1 VHLGVECLISGF
13 GHHGDER
20 GLAVLFAGGKP
31 PPATFGLPQGLIAVS
46 LDQWRAELSLRGI
59 IPKDHKNP
67 REAFRQIRESL
78 EARALAAERDGL
90 IWKV

>member
-1 VHLGVECLISGF
+1 MVVLNNL
-13 GHHGDER
+13 DR
-20 GLAVLFAGGKP
+20 YQLALDALNSCAADVGKP
-31 PPATFGLPQGLIAVS
+31 PPAIFGLPQGLIAVTI
-46 LDQWRAELSLRGI
+46 DQWRGELSRRGI

-78 EARALAAERDGL
+78 EARAIAAERDGL